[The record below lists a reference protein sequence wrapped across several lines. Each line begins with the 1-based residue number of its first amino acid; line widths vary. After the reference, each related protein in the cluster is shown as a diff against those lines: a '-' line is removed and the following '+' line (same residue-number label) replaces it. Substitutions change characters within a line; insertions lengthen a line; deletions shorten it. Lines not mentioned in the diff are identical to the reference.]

1 MRIKCSCKKI
11 INCEPNGNCW
21 CKQLNYKIKKSNINT
36 QNEKCLCK
44 DCLKERLQNSS
55 HSYI

>member
-36 QNEKCLCK
+36 QNEKCLSK

-55 HSYI
+55 HS

>member
-1 MRIKCSCKKI
+1 MRIKCSCRKI

-21 CKQLNYKIKKSNINT
+21 CKQLNYKIKKSSINT

-44 DCLKERLQNSS
+44 DCLKERLRNNS
-55 HSYI
+55 HS